1 MVKIVQRRNIT
12 LLPGDIG
19 KMVREA
25 EKKVSARLDVLG
37 SVGNHLDRARE
48 NYKQRCAEALEKKSL
63 TRKNCEESLLYF
75 VQTFWKYVEPST
87 EFVNNWHIEAICDH
101 LQAVTEGEI
110 TRLLINVPPGM
121 LKSLLVD
128 VFWPAWEWIHDP
140 TLRYICTSYSQS
152 LTERDNIRF
161 RNVIMSEDY
170 QRMWGDKY
178 GPSKDS
184 FSVVK
189 VANNKTG
196 WKLATSTG
204 GTGTGERG
212 DRVLVDDPHNV
223 KDGESEL
230 VRRSTLQYFTE
241 VLPTRLNSPI
251 NSSIVVIMQR
261 VNEEDVSG
269 HIISK
274 NLDYVHLMLPM
285 EYDSSR
291 KCATSLPAYPD
302 DIFFEDPRTEDGEL
316 LFPERMPEWV
326 VERDKKVM
334 GSYAVAGQFQQSPT
348 PRGGGIIKDKWW
360 KLYPEQGEALDESGK
375 PASPLE
381 YPPMEFI
388 VAFADTA
395 YTTKE
400 ENDYSA
406 LTVWGVWRKD
416 GAPKVMLMAGW
427 KERLELNALVTK
439 ISNTCSA
446 GKGIPV
452 DRLLI
457 ENKAS
462 GKSVAQ
468 EITRLF
474 DNAAFGVE
482 LVEPK
487 GDKIA
492 RMYAV
497 QHLFENGIVHAPD
510 REWSQMVI
518 DDVAKFP
525 KGSHDDI
532 ADTVSGAL
540 KWLRDSNFALR
551 SDEYDEEE
559 LQRDTYRKPM
569 GALYDV

>member
-1 MVKIVQRRNIT
+1 MVKIVNRTDITPLPGNIGRNIK
-12 LLPGDIG
+12 D
-19 KMVREA
+19 A
-25 EKKVSARLDVLG
+25 ERSVSARLDALG
-37 SVGNHLDRARE
+37 NVGNMLEKQRE
-48 NYKQRCAEALEKKSL
+48 EYRLRCAEILAQKS
-63 TRKNCEESLLYF
+63 TERQECEDSLLFF

-87 EFVNNWHIEAICDH
+87 EFVETWHIEAVCSH
-101 LQAVTEGEI
+101 LEQVTYGNI
-110 TRLLINVPPGM
+110 KRLLINIPPGM
-121 LKSLLVD
+121 MKSLLVD

-140 TLRYICTSYSQS
+140 THRYLCTSYSQS

-170 QRMWGDKY
+170 QRMWGNKF

-212 DRVLVDDPHNV
+212 SRVLADDLHNV
-223 KDGESEL
+223 KDGESDL
-230 VRRSTLQYFTE
+230 VRRSTLRYFSE
-241 VLPTRLNSPI
+241 VLPTRLISPMD
-251 NSSIVVIMQR
+251 SAIVVIMQR

-269 HIISK
+269 YIIA
-274 NLDYVHLMLPM
+274 NDLGYVHLMLPM
-285 EYDSSR
+285 RFDPAR
-291 KCATSLPAYPD
+291 KCTTYLPGSD
-302 DIFFEDPRTEDGEL
+302 EIFFEDPRTEEGEL
-316 LFPERMPEWV
+316 LSPVRSPEWA
-326 VERDKKVM
+326 VERDEKVM

-360 KLYPEQGEALDESGK
+360 KLYPEQGELMDEYGK
-375 PASPLE
+375 PAKPLE
-381 YPPMEFI
+381 YPQMEFVI
-388 VAFADTA
+388 AFADTA

-406 LTVWGVWRKD
+406 LTVWGVFRRD

-427 KERLELNALVTK
+427 KERLELYALINK
-439 ISNTCSA
+439 INSTCTLPR
-446 GKGIPV
+446 GVPI

-468 EITRLF
+468 EIDRLF
-474 DNAAFGVE
+474 AGANFAIE

-487 GDKIA
+487 GDKMA

-497 QHLFENGIVHAPD
+497 QHLFENGIVYAPD
-510 REWSQMVI
+510 RTWAQMVI
-518 DDVAKFP
+518 DDTAKFP

-551 SDEYDEEE
+551 SDEHDTEE
-559 LQRDTYRKPM
+559 LERDMYRKPL
-569 GALYDV
+569 GAIYDV